1 MHANELHASA
11 VLYARLREE
20 LATAYGL
27 EADDEVLEDTL
38 EGATDLKEVI
48 IRAIREAKR
57 AEAMAEAMGEI
68 IKANQERK
76 ARHTRSGEAIRAAV
90 AKAMQDAGL
99 SKITAPDMTI
109 SQSWR
114 KSAPNVIEP
123 DELPEWAR
131 VEKIVFKPDLDAI
144 KEAFAEDQAGFSCP
158 GVVITNAQPVLTVR
172 TR

>member
-1 MHANELHASA
+1 MHQNELSA
-11 VLYARLREE
+11 AATAYARLKDD
-20 LATAYGL
+20 LIAATGM
-27 EADDEVLEDTL
+27 DDGDECLIDTL
-38 EGATDLKEVI
+38 EGETDLNEVI

-57 AEAMAEAMGEI
+57 SEAMADAMGEI

-76 ARHTRSGEAIRAAV
+76 ARHARSGEAIRAAV

-99 SKITAPDMTI
+99 TKITAPDLTI

-114 KSAPNVIEP
+114 KSAPKVIEP

-144 KEAFAEDQAGFSCP
+144 KEAFSEDPTGFACP
-158 GVVITNAQPVLTVR
+158 GVIVTNAQPVLTVR
-172 TR
+172 SK